1 VPFLRLHHHA
11 VSGWHHAGPLTGL
24 AVDDHDWIA
33 GRPLGELDLR
43 SEGVAVLGLVCPN
56 GIFIGAPSFEMK
68 THEGDTL
75 ILYGPAH
82 RLEDLDHRPPGPE
95 GERARAGAVAE
106 QRERAADEARTREQ
120 VEAERRRRLA

>member
-1 VPFLRLHHHA
+1 M
-11 VSGWHHAGPLTGL
+11 
-24 AVDDHDWIA
+24 
-33 GRPLGELDLR
+33 
-43 SEGVAVLGLVCPN
+43 LGLVCPN

-82 RLEDLDHRPPGPE
+82 RLEDLDCRPPGPE
-95 GERARAGAVAE
+95 GERARASAVAE